1 MDLTNPVSQGPE
13 LAGGHVAED
22 GVEDHHDGGDAVE
35 GPQCPQCGELTIVDR
50 IEEGKPKQRFPNAV
64 VENLEHQ
71 TAYVDPAKCVSLMQ
85 ISEIHTLL

>member
-50 IEEGKPKQRFPNAV
+50 IEEGKPKQ
-64 VENLEHQ
+64 
-71 TAYVDPAKCVSLMQ
+71 
-85 ISEIHTLL
+85 

>member
-13 LAGGHVAED
+13 LAGGHVGEGED

-50 IEEGKPKQRFPNAV
+50 IEEGK
-64 VENLEHQ
+64 
-71 TAYVDPAKCVSLMQ
+71 T
-85 ISEIHTLL
+85 

>member
-35 GPQCPQCGELTIVDR
+35 GPQCPQCGELTIVGR
-50 IEEGKPKQRFPNAV
+50 IEEGKAKQGLSNAV
-64 VENLEHQ
+64 VKNLEHQ
-71 TAYVDPAKCVSLMQ
+71 TAYVDPA
-85 ISEIHTLL
+85 